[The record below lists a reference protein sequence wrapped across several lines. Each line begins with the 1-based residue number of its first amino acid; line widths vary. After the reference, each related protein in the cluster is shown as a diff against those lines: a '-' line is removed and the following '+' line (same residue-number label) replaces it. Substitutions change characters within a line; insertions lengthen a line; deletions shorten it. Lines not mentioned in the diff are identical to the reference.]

1 MLPPPTIAAMR
12 SFSETG
18 EMAYTIVGVIGHIDH
33 GKTSLVAALTGVDTD
48 THPEE
53 RRRGITIDLG
63 FASFVHN
70 DDEFALI
77 DAPGHQKYIGN
88 LLAGVSSIDVGL
100 LVVAC
105 DQGIQEQTLE
115 HAAILQN
122 LGVKKLIVA
131 VSRIDV
137 SDAATLDELTEELQV
152 FLADY
157 GFQEIPVLP
166 ISSVTGEGLEDLKS
180 GLGTLARTERR
191 SDTGLCR
198 MPIDRVFSVPG
209 RGCVV
214 AGTVW
219 SGKIEVGD
227 SLRVAESGVEV
238 RVRELEVHGKSV
250 QTSQVGRRTAINITG
265 VSAND
270 LGRGDELIADGSFVV
285 ATQHVVAIQMFRD
298 TMEMKLPA
306 IVQLHTATTSC
317 EARITGVRSLSPATV
332 TGVVIETD
340 KPIVMTHGQ
349 QFLLRR
355 PYPVGSFASGRFLA
369 SLTKPQSKK
378 RELVELAGRM
388 LNADEKGRLAAWA
401 EYWGEIKLDPV
412 QFELNLGISSDRLDE
427 IVSEGVEAGD
437 LLLTAAKRVAS
448 RAAIDRTMSFAQKL
462 LTQQAQNSD
471 DAWMVEESLIKKLE
485 STGSDSVSK
494 LVIDRLVGEKKIV
507 RLNRHVAIAS
517 DETTL
522 SKKQRAR
529 MAQIIDLYD
538 DCRTPP
544 TIKEVAEKLDCPI
557 DSITS
562 PLRFATQ
569 QRILIDLGKGFYVS
583 QTVFQ
588 VFLAEL
594 RSAFEEQRE
603 QSVTE
608 IKDHW
613 QVTRKHAIPLL
624 EYCDTMKFTVR
635 DGNQRSAG
643 PTL

>member
-1 MLPPPTIAAMR
+1 
-12 SFSETG
+12 
-18 EMAYTIVGVIGHIDH
+18 MAYTIVGVIGHIDH

-53 RRRGITIDLG
+53 KRRGITIDLG
-63 FASFVHN
+63 FASFVHG

-137 SDAATLDELTEELQV
+137 SDKATLDELTEELQV

-157 GFQEIPVLP
+157 GFEDIPVLP
-166 ISSVTGEGLEDLKS
+166 ISSVTGEGLEALKS
-180 GLGTLARTERR
+180 RLGTLARTELR
-191 SDTGLCR
+191 SETGCCR

-227 SLRVAESGVEV
+227 SLRVAKSGVEV

-265 VSAND
+265 ISANE
-270 LGRGDELIADGSFVV
+270 LSRGDELVAQGSFQA
-285 ATQHVVAIQMFRD
+285 ATQHVVSIQMFRD
-298 TMEMKLPA
+298 TTELKVPA
-306 IVQLHTATTSC
+306 TVQLHTATTSC
-317 EARITGVRSLSPATV
+317 EARITGVRSLAPATV

-340 KPIVMTHGQ
+340 QPIVTTHSQ

-369 SLTKPQSKK
+369 SLSNPQPKK
-378 RELVELAGRM
+378 RELVELGSQM
-388 LNADEKGRLAAWA
+388 VDADETGRLLAWA
-401 EYWGEIKLDPV
+401 EYWGEIRLDPD
-412 QFELNLGISSDRLDE
+412 QFELNLGIQPDRLHE
-427 IVSEGVEAGD
+427 IVSAGVQSGA
-437 LLLTAAKRVAS
+437 LLLTAAKHVVS
-448 RAAIDRTMSFAQKL
+448 KPAIDRTSSFAMKL

-485 STGSDSVSK
+485 STGSESVAK
-494 LVIDRLVGEKKIV
+494 LVIGMLVDEKKLV

-529 MAQIIDLYD
+529 MAQIIDLYK

-544 TIKEVAEKLDCPI
+544 TIKEVAEQLECPV
-557 DSITS
+557 DSIAS

-569 QRILIDLGKGFYVS
+569 QRLLIDLGKGFYVS
-583 QTVFQ
+583 QDVFEG
-588 VFLAEL
+588 FLDEL
-594 RSAFEEQRE
+594 RASFAGQGE

-624 EYCDTMKFTVR
+624 EYCDNMKFTVR
-635 DGNQRSAG
+635 DGNQRTAG
-643 PTL
+643 PAL